1 LDSRD
6 LTRFERLMLPHL
18 DASYTLA
25 RHLMRDSDD
34 AQDVVQE
41 AYLRAA
47 RYFHTFEGDD
57 AKAWLM
63 TIVRRECLT
72 AIGRRRSQQMISLD
86 EANLR
91 LVDSEPS
98 ADTTISRAVARE
110 QIAAVVGDLPPDLRE
125 TLVLREVSECS
136 YREIAAITE
145 VPIGTVMSRLARA
158 RARVASRL
166 RSVIDLE
173 ELA

>member
-6 LTRFERLMLPHL
+6 VARFERLLLPHL

-25 RHLMRDSDD
+25 RHLMRNSHD

-57 AKAWLM
+57 ARPWLM

-72 AIGRRRSQQMISLD
+72 AIARQRAEQTLPLED
-86 EANLR
+86 PTLH
-91 LVDSEPS
+91 LVDSHPS
-98 ADTTISRAVARE
+98 PDIAMSRASARE
-110 QIAAVVGDLPPDLRE
+110 QIAAVVAELPPELRE
-125 TLVLREVSECS
+125 TLVLREVSDCS
-136 YREIAAITE
+136 YREIAAITAA
-145 VPIGTVMSRLARA
+145 PIGTVMSRLARA
-158 RARVASRL
+158 RARVAAQL
-166 RSVIDLE
+166 RSTMDLE